1 MLYLTLNTSKQAI
14 HQMLER
20 RMLYNEEVGFL
31 KQIVWEIRQDHPTLS
46 SRAMYY
52 KIMPEGIGRD
62 KFEDLCRE
70 WGYSIERS
78 INYQKTTNS
87 NGVIRFENYLSG
99 LVLTNINQAFS
110 SDITYF
116 ELSGKFHYITFIMDC
131 FSRTILGHSVSKRLT
146 TEQTT
151 IPAIQ
156 MAIKARGGK
165 ILHGLIFHSD
175 GGGQYYAK
183 EFVSITTK
191 YKLVNSMCEYP
202 WENGKAERING
213 TIKNNYLKH
222 MKIMTFED
230 LIKNVDRAVSLYN
243 EERPHKSLNYLTPLA
258 FEKKQLLL
266 VKQTTPK
273 MTESFDAI
281 TKSNGASNPLP
292 T

>member
-1 MLYLTLNTSKQAI
+1 
-14 HQMLER
+14 
-20 RMLYNEEVGFL
+20 MLYNEGVGYL
-31 KQIVWEIRQDHPTLS
+31 KQIVREIRQDHPTLS

-52 KIMPEGIGRD
+52 KIIPEGIGRD
-62 KFEDLCRE
+62 KFEGLCSE
-70 WGYSIERS
+70 WGYSIECS

-87 NGVIRFENYLSG
+87 NGVIRFENHLSG
-99 LVLTNINQAFS
+99 LLLTNVNQAFS

-116 ELSGKFHYITFIMDC
+116 ELFGKFHYITFIMDC
-131 FSRTILGHSVSKRLT
+131 YSRIILGHSVSKRLT

-165 ILHGLIFHSD
+165 IPPGLIFHSD

-183 EFVSITTK
+183 EFIAITAK

-222 MKIMTFED
+222 LNIRTFEE
-230 LIKNVDRAVSLYN
+230 LIKNVDHSVYLYN
-243 EERPHKSLNYLTPLA
+243 EQRPHKSLNYLTPLA

-281 TKSNGASNPLP
+281 TK
-292 T
+292 

>member
-1 MLYLTLNTSKQAI
+1 MI
-14 HQMLER
+14 ER

-31 KQIVWEIRQDHPTLS
+31 KQLVREVRQDHPTLS

-52 KIMPEGIGRD
+52 KIIPEGIGRD
-62 KFEDLCRE
+62 KFEDLCHD
-70 WGYSIERS
+70 WGYSIERI

-87 NGVIRFENYLSG
+87 NGVIRFENHLSG

-131 FSRTILGHSVSKRLT
+131 FSRYILGYSVSKRLT
-146 TEQTT
+146 AEQTT
-151 IPAIQ
+151 IPALQ

-165 ILHGLIFHSD
+165 IQPGLIFHSD

-183 EFVSITTK
+183 EFVAITTK

-202 WENGKAERING
+202 WENGKAERVNG

-222 MKIMTFED
+222 MNIMTFED

-243 EERPHKSLNYLTPLA
+243 EERPHKSLNYMTPLA
-258 FEKKQLLL
+258 FEKKQVLLME
-266 VKQTTPK
+266 QTTPK

-281 TKSNGASNPLP
+281 TKSDRASSPFRLEQTTPQN
-292 T
+292 